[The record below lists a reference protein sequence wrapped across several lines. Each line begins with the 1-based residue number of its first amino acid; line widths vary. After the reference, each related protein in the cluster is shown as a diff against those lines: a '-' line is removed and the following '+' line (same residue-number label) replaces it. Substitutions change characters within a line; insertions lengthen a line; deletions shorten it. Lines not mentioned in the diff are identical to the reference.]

1 MHRRPMAKAGQT
13 LLWSVAGFG
22 AATIVFG
29 FSTSFT
35 ISFVALLLIGA
46 FDCVSVVVRHTL
58 VQMLTPDRMRGRV
71 SSISGMFISASNE
84 LGEFESGVVARLT
97 TPVFAVVSGGVGTL
111 LVVCATALS
120 VPQLRAYGRLDGHD
134 LPADPDEAEAVVEA
148 S

>member
-1 MHRRPMAKAGQT
+1 
-13 LLWSVAGFG
+13 
-22 AATIVFG
+22 
-29 FSTSFT
+29 
-35 ISFVALLLIGA
+35 
-46 FDCVSVVVRHTL
+46 
-58 VQMLTPDRMRGRV
+58 
-71 SSISGMFISASNE
+71 MFISASNE